1 MKTNSTNEKKN
12 VQHHFYR
19 WSNLVVGVLFFERKK
34 KEMNVIQL
42 LTKST
47 YFLSSHYPLKPTIGF
62 KDIYFHDADESLL
75 K

>member
-1 MKTNSTNEKKN
+1 
-12 VQHHFYR
+12 
-19 WSNLVVGVLFFERKK
+19 VVKACSGVLFFERKK

-62 KDIYFHDADESLL
+62 KDIDFHDADESLL